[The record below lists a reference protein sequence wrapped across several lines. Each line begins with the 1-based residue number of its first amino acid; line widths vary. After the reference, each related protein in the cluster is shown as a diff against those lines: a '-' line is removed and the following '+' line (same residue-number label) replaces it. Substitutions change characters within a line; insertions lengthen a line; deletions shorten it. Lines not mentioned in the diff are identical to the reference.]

1 MNTQARPHRV
11 YTVMR
16 NLSIAFAVLVA
27 GLILLYFLPTAWG
40 RYCMAH
46 IPTPAHLFFSI
57 GVVCAMAMLVAVAL
71 GIVRPVRWEE
81 PVDVMRWCLA
91 GIGALLGTGMFAA
104 SVWLMYFSTFSCRTV
119 TPRTFADRESM
130 KADWLCRRFFVDHWV
145 PAGACDISVSGNT
158 GLGWLGMRCRYSC
171 KVSEAEFRAY
181 VANLRT
187 MPPKPSIC
195 TNAFDRVCLGETSQ
209 LRPDGG
215 KVLFGDGSC
224 PTNFLSYT
232 HCMEPEGGDMFL
244 AYDLDTSTM
253 HAYFSCH

>member
-1 MNTQARPHRV
+1 MNEEARPHRV

-16 NLSIAFAVLVA
+16 NLGIAFAVLAA
-27 GLILLYFLPTAWG
+27 GLYLLYFLLDTFAKHHIVGPGGAW
-40 RYCMAH
+40 YLVMAFLTVYVL
-46 IPTPAHLFFSI
+46 IPI
-57 GVVCAMAMLVAVAL
+57 VAVAL

-81 PVDVMRWCLA
+81 SVDVMRWCLA
-91 GIGALLGTGMFAA
+91 GIGASLGTGMFTIL
-104 SVWLMYFSTFSCRTV
+104 VGLMCLLTVYCRPISSC
-119 TPRTFADRESM
+119 TFADREAM
-130 KADWLCRRFFVDHWV
+130 KADWVGRRFFVDHWV
-145 PAGACDISVSGNT
+145 PAGACDITVSGNT
-158 GLGWLGMRCRYSC
+158 GLGWIGKRCRYSC

-187 MPPKPSIC
+187 MPPKPSIR
-195 TNAFDRVCLGETSQ
+195 TNSFDRVYLGETSQ

-215 KVLFGDGSC
+215 KVLFGGGPC

>member
-1 MNTQARPHRV
+1 MNEEARPHRV

-57 GVVCAMAMLVAVAL
+57 GVVCAMAMLVTVAL

-119 TPRTFADRESM
+119 TPRTFADSPPPTANARSEI
-130 KADWLCRRFFVDHWV
+130 APCATICDVLCSITIVGPPTLNHIAVGPSYLPVRRSLASSYVTV
-145 PAGACDISVSGNT
+145 PKQNDTSNSQRPMTVNT
-158 GLGWLGMRCRYSC
+158 MPAAVRMIRLFMRRSFRLTGRGLGD
-171 KVSEAEFRAY
+171 RA
-181 VANLRT
+181 
-187 MPPKPSIC
+187 C
-195 TNAFDRVCLGETSQ
+195 CL
-209 LRPDGG
+209 
-215 KVLFGDGSC
+215 
-224 PTNFLSYT
+224 
-232 HCMEPEGGDMFL
+232 
-244 AYDLDTSTM
+244 
-253 HAYFSCH
+253 